1 MPNLKFVS
9 LECIRPDDIREDES
23 GFDVGEEDE
32 PFLLVNHNQV
42 WRGRMSSGDVRDLSA
57 IESIPFDNQVSVELR
72 ERDPGYVPSD
82 DSLGTFNVQAL
93 HAGLGEI
100 EHQFETRRAK
110 YVLKYQ
116 VE

>member
-9 LECIRPDDIREDES
+9 LTCIRPDDISEDES

-32 PFLLVNHNQV
+32 PFLLVNHNRV
-42 WRGRMSSGDVRDLSA
+42 WRGRMTRGDVKDLSE
-57 IESIPFDNQVSVELR
+57 IEPIHFDNQVSVELR

-93 HAGLGEI
+93 QAGLGEI

-110 YVLKYQ
+110 YVLIYQ

>member
-9 LECIRPDDIREDES
+9 LACIRSDDVREDES

-32 PFLLVNHNQV
+32 PLLLVNHKRV
-42 WRGRMSSGDVRDLSA
+42 WRGRMISGDVKDLLA
-57 IESIPFDNQVSVELR
+57 LEPIPFENLVSVELR

-93 HAGLGEI
+93 QAGLGEI
-100 EHQFETRRAK
+100 EHQFVTRRAK
-110 YVLKYQ
+110 YILTYE